1 MLIKKIDYKCR
12 FLVFTIFI
20 LVIESLILTST
31 SNATPTTMPN
41 LVGKL
46 GQAEMTWSKLGF
58 TSKIKINQELPKN
71 LKGYSCRAPL
81 PTDLVIS
88 QDPVFNSPVTSDSQV
103 SLTVICHLTTPQN
116 SVVKKPYNPPR
127 GKLRIVKKNQNSG
140 KSSTPTNNA
149 KTKIKNSK
157 ISCKKG
163 SKIITL
169 NSKVKTCP
177 KGFTRT

>member
-12 FLVFTIFI
+12 FLVFTIII
-20 LVIESLILTST
+20 LVIESFILTST

-88 QDPVFNSPVTSDSQV
+88 QIGRAHV
-103 SLTVICHLTTPQN
+103 
-116 SVVKKPYNPPR
+116 
-127 GKLRIVKKNQNSG
+127 
-140 KSSTPTNNA
+140 
-149 KTKIKNSK
+149 
-157 ISCKKG
+157 
-163 SKIITL
+163 
-169 NSKVKTCP
+169 
-177 KGFTRT
+177 